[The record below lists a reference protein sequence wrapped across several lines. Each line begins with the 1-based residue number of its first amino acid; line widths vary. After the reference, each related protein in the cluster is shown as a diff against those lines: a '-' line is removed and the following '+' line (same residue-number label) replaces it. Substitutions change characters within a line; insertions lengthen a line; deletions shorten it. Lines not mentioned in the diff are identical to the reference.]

1 MPSLLVAQG
10 SCFDT
15 GKACVPGWQLAWFY
29 LGSVVV
35 VVTTAAYWRVR
46 TRKVSRLISE
56 LGKDEFYEVARAR
69 REQRRPDPIT
79 ARLLWGLLLAFSV
92 GAAGLLGNLVNSLF
106 MAADVF
112 FTIWCV
118 ALTVATIRNDWWL
131 FRFRTPDV
139 DRRPLER

>member
-1 MPSLLVAQG
+1 M
-10 SCFDT
+10 
-15 GKACVPGWQLAWFY
+15 AWFY
-29 LGSVVV
+29 FGSVVV
-35 VVTTAAYWRVR
+35 VVVVAAYWRVR
-46 TRKVSRLISE
+46 TRKVRRLISE
-56 LGKDEFYEVARAR
+56 LGETEFYEIARGR
-69 REQRRPDPIT
+69 REQRGPDPIT

-131 FRFRTPDV
+131 FRFRTPEL
-139 DRRPLER
+139 DRQRPER